1 MTQRNRCIAMPPTF
15 AFIPVHRFLD
25 RDAFTILSMRR
36 RLGFM
41 VLALLLLFLFAGC
54 TTSPGN
60 DDTTS
65 CTNNLQCVPAQC
77 CHPTSCINVIYK
89 EPCTEIC
96 TMECRE
102 PLDCGAGHCGCVDG
116 KCQVI
121 PGPGP

>member
-1 MTQRNRCIAMPPTF
+1 
-15 AFIPVHRFLD
+15 
-25 RDAFTILSMRR
+25 MRR
-36 RLGFM
+36 HFGFM
-41 VLALLLLFLFAGC
+41 ALVLLISLLLTGC
-54 TTSPGN
+54 VTEPGN
-60 DDTTS
+60 GSPTPQPTGGDTTR
-65 CTNNLQCVPAQC
+65 CTNDLQCVPAQC